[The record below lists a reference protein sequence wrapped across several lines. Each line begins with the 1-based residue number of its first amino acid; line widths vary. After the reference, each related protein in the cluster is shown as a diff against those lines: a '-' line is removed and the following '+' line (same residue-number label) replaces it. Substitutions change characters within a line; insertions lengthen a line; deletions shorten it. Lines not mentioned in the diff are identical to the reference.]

1 MNQENKS
8 NQIVYLEEE
17 PTTSN
22 TGIVYLDDTVDESG
36 IPRIDVDKLLAGK
49 PTTTAGGVTGGI
61 ARAVTPYMAG
71 ATLGAVAGSP
81 AGGVGAVP
89 GAVMGVGAV
98 GFSKFLGDP
107 LTIGVNKVF
116 GTELTTPTEAL
127 NLFFDKLGVER
138 PDTATEQLVSILAE
152 GAASGPVR
160 AGVSPMQQMASG
172 AMSVAAGE
180 TARMGAESMGA
191 GPGTQLGVSL
201 LAGGLTGVAT
211 SPRTTEVRYPLMQYN
226 RDPRPSSLQEISEL
240 TKKASRGDEAS
251 KIRLAQ
257 ISASSIDPETFRAA
271 KELGLDQYLTPGQMT
286 VSKAFREFENTMAA
300 FPDSTI
306 TNQRIAGLRQTGI
319 EAHNVLQRLSGT
331 ALDAGDVALTS
342 SRTRTYLGNLQSRL
356 KRQGDDAYAEL
367 NKKIPLTLRNPA
379 NNVLSYLEQQM
390 VNLGGRT
397 DANGNLIV
405 PKPKKTNQG
414 LVYSMPDGFER
425 LSGIEQEMYKK
436 LRPTPRLNANGQ
448 IYFEQPTYGQLDQL
462 RKAIGRRIDDP
473 SQFADEDFRN
483 NRILYDV
490 LTQDQGNFVRRA
502 GVDVR
507 DWETAKQYV
516 KLRKGVE
523 DNMMLLFGK
532 KLDQTFTDS
541 MTAATQGLSRGNVAN
556 FNKMIQAIPKTMRR
570 QVIAGSL
577 NSLFSK
583 KAMDQGFDLQSYSTW
598 YNGVKRNKPAY
609 NAIFGSLP
617 PQIKTGMDN
626 LAIVGQT
633 ITKETSKNKA
643 FVRSTIENT
652 NSLINRLMYTAA
664 NAAGIVALQNGI
676 AGIAKTNAASYSAAY
691 GITGALQASKKNDVF
706 NQANRLIGSPE
717 FMNVV
722 RKMANGE
729 RLEESI
735 RRLSGSQ
742 IMISY
747 ARAAGISTRQEDI
760 RQWIEDSFT
769 FNQQIIEQN
778 EANQNNAGTQN

>member
-1 MNQENKS
+1 MEENPK
-8 NQIVYLEEE
+8 
-17 PTTSN
+17 PTRLVPVNDT
-22 TGIVYLDDTVDESG
+22 LDVGKPTRLVPVGDVDESG
-36 IPRIDVDKLLAGK
+36 IPRIDVDRLLSGQ
-49 PTTTAGGVTGGI
+49 PVTTTSGVTGGI
-61 ARAVTPYMAG
+61 TRAVTPYMAG
-71 ATLGAVAGSP
+71 ALLGAAAGTP
-81 AGGVGAVP
+81 VGGVGAFP
-89 GAVMGVGAV
+89 GALMGIGAV

-172 AMSVAAGE
+172 VMSVAAGE
-180 TARMGAESMGA
+180 TARMGVESMGA
-191 GPGTQLGVSL
+191 GPGTQLAASV
-201 LAGGLTGVAT
+201 LAGGITGVAT
-211 SPRTTEVRYPLMQYN
+211 APRTTRIDTPLRQYN
-226 RDPRPSSLQEISEL
+226 RSEIPTTLEELSEL
-240 TKKASRGDEAS
+240 TKKASRGDQAAKIQLATIAAS
-251 KIRLAQ
+251 G
-257 ISASSIDPETFRAA
+257 IDPETYLAA
-271 KELGLDQYLTPGQMT
+271 RQLGLENYLTPGQLT
-286 VSKAFREFENTMAA
+286 VSKAFREFEETMAA
-300 FPDSTI
+300 FPDSAI
-306 TNQRIAGLRQTGI
+306 SNPRIEAVRQAGI
-319 EAHNVLQRLSGT
+319 EAHNVLRYLSGT
-331 ALDAGDVALTS
+331 TLDSGDVASISL
-342 SRTRTYLGNLQSRL
+342 RTRTYLNNLQERL
-356 KRQGDDAYAEL
+356 KKQGDDAYAEL

-405 PKPKKTNQG
+405 PKPQKTKQG

-462 RKAIGRRIDDP
+462 RKAIGRRIDNP
-473 SQFADEDFRN
+473 SNFADEDFRN

-490 LTQDQGNFVRRA
+490 LTEDQGNFVRRA

-532 KLDQTFTDS
+532 KLDETFTDS

-577 NSLFSK
+577 ISLFSK
-583 KAMDQGFDLQSYSTW
+583 LARDEGFDFKSYAQW

-617 PQIKTGMDN
+617 QEVRTGMDN

-633 ITKETSKNKA
+633 IMEKTPKHRA
-643 FVRSTIENT
+643 YVRSTIENT

-664 NAAGIVALQNGI
+664 NAAGIVLLQNGI
-676 AGIAKTNAASYSAAY
+676 AGIARTNAASYSAAY
-691 GITGALQASKKNDVF
+691 GITGALQATKKNNVF

-717 FMNVV
+717 FLNLV
-722 RKMANGE
+722 RTMANGE
-729 RLEESI
+729 PLEQSI
-735 RRLSGSQ
+735 TSLSRSQ

-769 FNQQIIEQN
+769 FNQQMIEQN